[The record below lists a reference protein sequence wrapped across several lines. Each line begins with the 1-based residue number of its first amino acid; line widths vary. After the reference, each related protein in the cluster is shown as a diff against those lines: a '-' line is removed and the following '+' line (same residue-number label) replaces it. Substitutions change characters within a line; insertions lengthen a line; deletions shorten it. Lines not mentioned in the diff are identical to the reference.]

1 MSSSRATR
9 SFAGSFLVAAA
20 AVAFVTSSLYA
31 AVQAPD
37 AAAHKQWMNDA
48 SDAQEDYR
56 FAVTD
61 KDQKAAVESLAK
73 LEGLMARTEDYW
85 TAKKSSD
92 GVRLAK
98 EARALAAQAGTAAKA
113 GNLTAATAAFDKM
126 GASCNACHELHLEK
140 K

>member
-1 MSSSRATR
+1 MVEKILRALAIT
-9 SFAGSFLVAAA
+9 V
-20 AVAFVTSSLYA
+20 VTASIGLA

-56 FAVTD
+56 FAVSE
-61 KDQKAAVESLAK
+61 KNAKAAVDALAK

-85 TAKKSSD
+85 TAKKEAN
-92 GVRLAK
+92 GVRLARD
-98 EARALAAQAGTAAKA
+98 ARALAARGGAAAKA
-113 GNLTAATAAFDKM
+113 GDMAAASDAFEKM
-126 GASCNACHELHLEK
+126 GATCNSCHDLQLEK

>member
-1 MSSSRATR
+1 MRRFTMPVLVLLAVPTVVTMTLGGAVR
-9 SFAGSFLVAAA
+9 VAA
-20 AVAFVTSSLYA
+20 
-31 AVQAPD
+31 QAPD

-61 KDQKAAVESLAK
+61 KDQKAAVEALGK
-73 LEGLMARTEDYW
+73 LESFMARTEDYW
-85 TAKKSSD
+85 AARKSAE
-92 GVRLAK
+92 GVTLTKA
-98 EARALAAQAGTAAKA
+98 ARASAAQASAAAKKGDLA
-113 GNLTAATAAFDKM
+113 AASTAFEAM